1 MGFKDWFTKAKNAVV
16 IGCSKA
22 ADAFCDMVDYFR
34 YDQGLI
40 ASTARA
46 VDNGLS
52 ALFSIPGYLAASII
66 KGTYHGVGA
75 FFGVSKEEMDKPFI
89 IAGNYISSKIE
100 QGMNFLAKKGVNV
113 RFIGDL
119 ASVGLHFLE
128 YIQIGKLSRNGLR
141 KIQGIFNESARRY
154 KINKLNFAKQ
164 MRDLRNENMDN
175 YLKKCHEKNIELYN
189 QNQQAVKAVKKAI
202 EEDYQQ
208 QRKQIK
214 NIIPI
219 KDPKFREGIL
229 TTIINALKDGLID
242 YCKYLKGLGL
252 NTAWLLKENF
262 MNFLNNLFGKMGGF
276 HTCPYGCGRPIPNAF
291 KGCTELLEAFP
302 DYFNK

>member
-1 MGFKDWFTKAKNAVV
+1 MGLKDWFKSTKNA
-16 IGCSKA
+16 ILLGCSKA

-52 ALFSIPGYLAASII
+52 ALLSIPGYLASSLI

-75 FFGVSKEEMDKPFI
+75 LFGVTEEEMDKPFI
-89 IAGNYISSKIE
+89 IAANYINNKIE
-100 QGMNFLAKKGVNV
+100 QGMNYLAKKGVNI
-113 RFIGDL
+113 RFISDL
-119 ASVGLHFLE
+119 SSCGLHILE
-128 YIQIGKLSRNGLR
+128 YIQIGKLSRNGLS

-154 KINKLNFAKQ
+154 KINKLKFSQQ

-175 YLKKCHEKNIELYN
+175 YLRKCHEKNIELYK
-189 QNQQAVKAVKKAI
+189 QNQQAVNAVKKAI
-202 EEDYQQ
+202 EEDYQK

-214 NIIPI
+214 KLIPI
-219 KDPKFREGIL
+219 KDSKFRERIFP
-229 TTIINALKDGLID
+229 TIINALKDGLID
-242 YCKYLKGLGL
+242 YLKYLKGLGL

>member
-1 MGFKDWFTKAKNAVV
+1 MGFKDWFKSTKNAILV
-16 IGCSKA
+16 GCSKA

-46 VDNGLS
+46 FDNGLS
-52 ALFSIPGYLAASII
+52 ALLSIPGYLASSLI

-75 FFGVSKEEMDKPFI
+75 LFGVTEEEMDKPFI
-89 IAGNYISSKIE
+89 IAGNYINNKIE
-100 QGMNFLAKKGVNV
+100 QGMNYLAKKGVNI
-113 RFIGDL
+113 RFISDL
-119 ASVGLHFLE
+119 ASCGLHILE

-242 YCKYLKGLGL
+242 YLKYLKGLGL